1 MQTLVQS
8 DVSILVKSLLAWKLA
23 QKCLLSLLG
32 DNIPNSFITNLKF
45 IIIPSCMQIIGL
57 KLADNTFAENNA
69 QLLYKPAR
77 QQDLIS

>member
-1 MQTLVQS
+1 MFLYW
-8 DVSILVKSLLAWKLA
+8 SLLAWKLA
-23 QKCLLSLLG
+23 QKFLLSLLG
-32 DNIPNSFITNLKF
+32 DNISNSFITNLKF